1 MYKNNNEYKI
11 EKYLDDLAEEYKTLL
26 LNRLLEVSGNIEN
39 LNVCDL
45 LRIDNEIK
53 RPFLSEYR
61 RQLRR
66 KRVFQ
71 MSGVLYAIM
80 GIMFLSICE
89 IIDSVKSEG
98 MVLLSLVITF
108 MGVIMIL
115 MSEMYP
121 NKWYYSNQKVSNNSE
136 ESRAI
141 LEYRVVSAWRELE
154 GFATD
159 IYSENII
166 LPTGSI
172 ISSLLNDNYIN
183 QKEADFLKDFLKMR
197 NNIVHDINN
206 NYELDEMR
214 NMLKRVQHI
223 INKLNDNL

>member
-1 MYKNNNEYKI
+1 
-11 EKYLDDLAEEYKTLL
+11 
-26 LNRLLEVSGNIEN
+26 
-39 LNVCDL
+39 
-45 LRIDNEIK
+45 
-53 RPFLSEYR
+53 
-61 RQLRR
+61 
-66 KRVFQ
+66 
-71 MSGVLYAIM
+71 
-80 GIMFLSICE
+80 MFLSICE